1 MNKYD
6 VTLTAHYEKTV
17 SVYADTPEQA
27 KEKIETVLFDTDIIQ
42 FMKRP
47 FPSMPI
53 PRSRQ
58 RKRLKPSFSIR
69 ILSSSLTRILSAGTP
84 PSLSLT
90 RKKLLRTS
98 VPTRTTVLSTTIA
111 RTARTSVPYV
121 GSVCVRTSAK
131 IDMSYQALNL
141 VIHPAMDTKFACQGD
156 APETPL

>member
-27 KEKIETVLFDTDIIQ
+27 KEKIETVL
-42 FMKRP
+42 
-47 FPSMPI
+47 SI
-53 PRSRQ
+53 P
-58 RKRLKPSFSIR
+58 
-69 ILSSSLTRILSAGTP
+69 ILSSSPTRILSAETP

-90 RKKLLRTS
+90 RESPIRTS
-98 VPTRTTVLSTTIA
+98 VPTRTTVLHMTIA

-121 GSVCVRTSAK
+121 ESVCVRTSAK

-141 VIHPAMDTKFACQGD
+141 VIHPATDTKFACQGD